1 MTFSNSEDDW
11 SNQIINKIEELSIPA
26 QYYLFRN
33 FLDNT
38 LHLSNNLSNKTRWIL
53 MYFLEIE
60 VKTLKQL
67 EMDIYYE
74 YLLND
79 IELEK
84 KQAKL

>member
-1 MTFSNSEDDW
+1 MTFSNSDDW
-11 SNQIINKIEELSIPA
+11 RDQFLNKVEELSIPA

-33 FLDNT
+33 LLGQT
-38 LHLSNNLSNKTRWIL
+38 LHHSNELSDKTRWIL
-53 MYFLEIE
+53 MSILKYE
-60 VKTLKQL
+60 VKTLKQF